1 MRARAFAL
9 RDKFGD
15 ALRGMQSAEEVRDYQ
30 VNTKSHVNLPY
41 QVQEVQPVEPLD
53 QEVLKQHLED
63 IQACDSAENLKATFV
78 AITKEKAVRAD
89 REALEMIIAA
99 KDAKKVELDN
109 KSTDEFIEALDSEE
123 SDNG

>member
-1 MRARAFAL
+1 
-9 RDKFGD
+9 
-15 ALRGMQSAEEVRDYQ
+15 
-30 VNTKSHVNLPY
+30 VNLPY

-63 IQACDSAENLKATFV
+63 IQACDSPENLKATFV

-89 REALEMIIAA
+89 REALEIIIAA
-99 KDAKKVELDN
+99 KDAKKTELDN